1 MRATRK
7 LIVPGLVVAA
17 LALLA
22 APLPL
27 ALPTSGSGADAP
39 RVAAASNQGTSS
51 AASGQ
56 PQRVKA
62 DSPSRLTTPRVA
74 RATQS
79 RARAASPNDTVTVA
93 AVVTIELCAKAGSA
107 TMANGVSVPIWGFA
121 VKPPA
126 VACTNAA
133 VQPQLPGPQL
143 QATAGDNVTVTLHNA
158 LSQAVSIVFPGQTI
172 APDTTGAP
180 PGGSKSYSFA
190 ATNPGTYLYEAGT
203 NPARQVPMGLYGAL
217 IIGSGTPGQ
226 AYGSPASAFDD
237 QAVLVLSEI
246 DPALN
251 ANPTAFNLVNY
262 APKYWLINGKSYPQT
277 AAITTGVAAA
287 DRRVLLRYLNA
298 GLQNHTM
305 ALLGFHQRVIAK
317 DAFLQNYPFD
327 AVAETIASGQTTDT
341 IATVPTGTSGKFA
354 LYNRQLQITNNGV
367 FPGGMLTFI
376 NVPAGP

>member
-1 MRATRK
+1 MRVTRK

-17 LALLA
+17 LALLT

-39 RVAAASNQGTSS
+39 RVAAASNQGTSI
-51 AASGQ
+51 AASRQ

-62 DSPSRLTTPRVA
+62 PSRLTTPRVA

-79 RARAASPNDTVTVA
+79 QAQAASPNDTVTVA
-93 AVVTIELCAKAGSA
+93 AVVTIELCAKAGSV
-107 TMANGVSVPIWGFA
+107 TMADGVSVPIWGFA
-121 VKPPA
+121 VKPPS
-126 VACTNAA
+126 VACTNAS

-143 QATAGDNVTVTLHNA
+143 QVTAGDDVTVTLHNA

-190 ATNPGTYLYEAGT
+190 AANPGTYLYEAGT

-217 IIGSGTPGQ
+217 IVGSGTAGQ
-226 AYGSPASAFDD
+226 AYASPASAFDD

-277 AAITTGVAAA
+277 AAITTGVAGA

-298 GLQNHTM
+298 GLHNHTM
-305 ALLGFHQRVIAK
+305 TLLGLHQRVIAK

-341 IATVPTGTSGKFA
+341 VATVPMGTSGKFG
-354 LYNRQLQITNNGV
+354 LYNRQLQVTNNGV
-367 FPGGMLTFI
+367 FPGGMMTFI
-376 NVPAGP
+376 NVPAGA